1 MIVRC
6 LVDLNNEGVLYLLT
20 IQTEDRER
28 LFKELKSF
36 SNDVRYVEDKEEPS
50 QRDKG
55 DRILTDGS
63 KVLRCQFFGDK
74 VYGLS
79 AFSKNAGKMA
89 VINKAVSI

>member
-6 LVDLNNEGVLYLLT
+6 LVDLNNEGVLFLLT

-28 LFKELKSF
+28 LF
-36 SNDVRYVEDKEEPS
+36 NDVRYVEDKEEPS